1 MSTLTQVAVSQA
13 IGLISHPAL
22 VAGEDPAQY
31 AAHIAQY
38 KTEHNPITMDENFLV
53 KSMAD
58 AMWRLN
64 RVHRLEAAIF
74 DNASTTDPNFS
85 NELLKLARYQKS
97 LESTYFRA
105 NRELRTIRKE
115 QTDAAKQE
123 EKQEA
128 AVVKAEKKQQAA
140 DLSAAIDEILYAPLP
155 DWQDPYE
162 IGPDGRA
169 TRRSQ
174 SGKNQPAGKP
184 PGQK

>member
-1 MSTLTQVAVSQA
+1 MSTLTQVAVTQA
-13 IGLISHPAL
+13 TGLISHPAL

-38 KTEHNPITMDENFLV
+38 KTEHNPTTIDENFLV
-53 KSMAD
+53 KQMAD

-64 RVHRLEAAIF
+64 RVQRLETAIF
-74 DNASTTDPNFS
+74 DNASITDPNFS

-105 NRELRTIRKE
+105 SRELRTVRKE
-115 QTDAAKQE
+115 QTDAVKQE
-123 EKQEA
+123 EKQEVA
-128 AVVKAEKKQQAA
+128 AVKAEKKKQAA
-140 DLSAAIDEILYAPLP
+140 ELSAALDEIMYAPLP

-174 SGKNQPAGKP
+174 SGKDQPAGRT